1 MQVTAY
7 VALGTNLGSLR
18 ENLDGALQRLR
29 EKGLQITKVSSYI
42 DTDPYGVTDQPRFLN
57 AVCEVQTELLP
68 RQLLEMLLQT
78 ELEMGRVRLR
88 RWGERIIDLD
98 LLFYGSEIIN
108 EPDLTVPHPD
118 MQNRDFVL
126 RPLAEIA
133 PGKVHPLLHKTIG
146 QLWQEYLE
154 KKDKMKYELNAER
167 LVKRFTAYAK
177 INTASDE
184 RSAQLPSSKGQWQL
198 AEHLKNELTEL
209 GLANVQVTDKCYVL
223 AELPANTEEAAPV
236 IGLIAHMDTS
246 SEASGENVQVTL
258 HKAWDGS
265 DMQLAPGCVLSV
277 KEFPEMAAYR
287 GQDILTAGGT
297 TLLGADDKAGI
308 TAIVSACEY
317 LLQHLEIKH
326 GKVLLAFTP
335 DEEIGRGTDGFPLAD
350 FKADF
355 AYTVDGGALGELNYE
370 TFNACNAKIVFNGV
384 SVHPGSAK
392 NKMRNAVTMAAE
404 WQLALPQGEKPEY
417 TDGYEGFYHC
427 LRIEGGTDRV
437 ELDMILRDHDKNILA
452 KRKQLLLDLAAFMN
466 NKYGAGSVE
475 CSLQDMYCNM
485 KEYITPVF
493 EIVERA
499 ENAMREAG
507 IEPQLVPV
515 RGGTDGSRLSEMG
528 LPCPNIFTGGH
539 NFHGRYEYLPVPSL
553 VKCTEVLLNIV
564 KL

>member
-7 VALGTNLGSLR
+7 VALGTNLGDLK
-18 ENLDGALQRLR
+18 ENFDNALLRLR
-29 EKGLQITKVSSYI
+29 EKGLQITKVSTYI
-42 DTDPYGVTDQPRFLN
+42 DTDPYGVIDQPRFLN
-57 AVCEVQTELLP
+57 AVCEVRTELLA

-133 PGKVHPLLHKTIG
+133 PGKVHPVLKKTIA

-154 KKDKMKYELNAER
+154 KKDKMKYELNAES
-167 LVKRFTAYAK
+167 LVKRFTAYAE

-184 RSAQLPSSKGQWQL
+184 RSTPLPSSKGQWQL

-209 GLANVQVTDKCYVL
+209 GLANVRVTDKCYVL

-246 SEASGENVQVTL
+246 SEASGENVQVTM

-265 DMQLAPGCVLSV
+265 DIVLSQNCV
-277 KEFPEMAAYR
+277 ISPKDFPEMTAYK
-287 GQDILTAGGT
+287 GQDILTADGR

-317 LLQHLEIKH
+317 LLQHPEIKH

-335 DEEIGRGTDGFPLAD
+335 DEEIGRGTDGFPLD
-350 FKADF
+350 EFKADF
-355 AYTVDGGALGELNYE
+355 AYTVDGGELGELNYE
-370 TFNACNAKIVFNGV
+370 TFNACNAKIIFNGV

-417 TDGYEGFYHC
+417 TEGYEGFYHC

-466 NKYGAGSVE
+466 AKYGAGSVE
-475 CSLQDMYCNM
+475 CNLQDMYCNM